1 VGRSIDIYGGK
12 DPRTLPRYS
21 IAEAAQYVR
30 VPFSTIR
37 TWVSGRTGH
46 ASTNNAE
53 PIIQLPSGARLLS
66 FQNLVE
72 VHILGSIRRYHGVP
86 LQRVRKA
93 LRFVRKSLAQP
104 HPLITARFE
113 TDGIDLFVRE
123 LGKLLN
129 ASQDGQVG
137 IKEALQAS
145 LRRVEHDDD
154 GLAARLFP
162 FVRTGDSEEPKS
174 IVVDPRVS
182 FGRPVLAKT
191 GIPANTVVSRLKAG
205 ESVESIANDYGITYE
220 QVTDAIRCALPA
232 AA

>member
-1 VGRSIDIYGGK
+1 VGRIIDIYGGK

-30 VPFSTIR
+30 VPFSTVRAWI
-37 TWVSGRTGH
+37 SGRTAH
-46 ASTNNAE
+46 ASTHNAE
-53 PIIQLPSGARLLS
+53 PIIQLPSASHLLS

-72 VHILGSIRRYHGVP
+72 VHVLGSIRRYHGVP

-93 LRFVRKSLAQP
+93 LRYVRRSLAQP
-104 HPLITARFE
+104 HPLITAQFE

-123 LGKLLN
+123 LGSLLN

-145 LRRVEHDDD
+145 LRRVEHDAD

-162 FVRTGDSEEPKS
+162 FVRTGTGDEPKS
-174 IVVDPRVS
+174 IVVDPRIS

-191 GIPANTVVSRLKAG
+191 GIPASTIVSRLKAG
-205 ESVESIANDYGITYE
+205 ESLESIANDYGITCE